1 MVSDSLTL
9 SIKFGTVGLC
19 LQGGNHIVFVFVS
32 FICFIAF
39 IYLLF
44 LKLRKNGIRIEN
56 REIQLNHTDLTLE
69 KIQLIWITNIG
80 DYRIKRADFERMCTN
95 NTIII
100 LSGYSKKKSKR
111 YFEENIKF
119 LSSLAPSYYLWSSED
134 YKGNFRDLNA
144 LLLDCKVTILEN
156 TSALFETEIGTKFS
170 IIGLDDVGT
179 NRDHIMY
186 AAENTNS
193 ENINILTSFTE
204 VKNSLEKHYESIQV
218 YLFEKSQDYV
228 NRNQK
233 TIYLELNNEKGLLK
247 QKTISI
253 INFKVM

>member
-1 MVSDSLTL
+1 MW
-9 SIKFGTVGLC
+9 LC

-32 FICFIAF
+32 FICIIAF

-44 LKLRKNGIRIEN
+44 IRLRKNEIKVEN
-56 REIQLNHTDLTLE
+56 REIQLNHTDLSLE
-69 KIQLIWITNIG
+69 KIQFIWITNIG
-80 DYRIKRADFERMCTN
+80 DYRIKRADLERMCTN
-95 NTIII
+95 NTIIL

-111 YFEENIKF
+111 YFQENITF

-134 YKGNFRDLNA
+134 YKGNYRDLNA

-156 TSALFETEIGTKFS
+156 TNALFETENGTKFS
-170 IIGLDDVGT
+170 IIGLDDVET
-179 NRDHIMY
+179 NRDHIVY
-186 AAENTNS
+186 AIENINS
-193 ENINILTSFTE
+193 ENINILTSYTE
-204 VKNSLEKHYESIQV
+204 VKNSLEKQYESIQV
-218 YLFEKSQDYV
+218 YLFERSQDRV

-253 INFKVM
+253 IHFKVL

>member
-1 MVSDSLTL
+1 MINSAQLW
-9 SIKFGTVGLC
+9 LC
-19 LQGGNHIVFVFVS
+19 LQGGNHIVLVFVS
-32 FICFIAF
+32 FICFVAF
-39 IYLLF
+39 IYFLLI
-44 LKLRKNGIRIEN
+44 KSRNNEIRVEN

-80 DYRIKRADFERMCTN
+80 DYRINRAELERICTN
-95 NTIII
+95 NTIIM

-119 LSSLAPSYYLWSSED
+119 LASLAPSYYLWSSED
-134 YKGNFRDLNA
+134 YKGYYRDLNA

-156 TSALFETEIGTKFS
+156 TSAMFETENGTNFS
-170 IIGLDDVGT
+170 IIGLDDVST
-179 NRDHIMY
+179 NRDHIVY
-186 AAENTNS
+186 AVENINS
-193 ENINILTSFTE
+193 DNINILTSFTE
-204 VKNSLEKHYESIQV
+204 GINSLEKQYESIQV
-218 YLFEKSQDYV
+218 YLFERSQDHV

-253 INFKVM
+253 INFKVL